1 LICDIKPIITGIG
14 LVTPLGNTA
23 AQTWD
28 ALLAGRYIT
37 DHASVPL
44 EFRGEMSRVSQL
56 GLRAGREAIAS
67 TGGAWDGRDCAL
79 IVGTSKGP
87 VESWLSPSH
96 RKQRVELPLHPNPL
110 PKGAGTG
117 MAPSRLS
124 DVEIPSDFGLAE
136 NATDIAMTLG
146 LTGPRLTV
154 SAACASGLHAL
165 IRGAILIQSGEARR
179 VLVVAAEA
187 SVHPLFLAS
196 FARLGVLP
204 GDGIGCRPF
213 DLSRDGFLMSEAAA
227 AVCLEANEGGRG
239 GILIDRFALGADAS
253 HLTAGDTEGLSLSR
267 VIEGVIGND
276 PIDFIHAHGTGT
288 VANDPMELMAI
299 ERTLAEK
306 SPEPPSLYS
315 HKGALGH
322 SLGAAGL
329 VSVVI
334 NVMCHRRGMIPPNVR
349 TTLPLTMTWVQMKQA
364 ITRRAISKSIALAAG
379 FGGALAAVSL
389 ASRE

>member
-1 LICDIKPIITGIG
+1 LICDIKPMIAGVG

-37 DHASVPL
+37 DHAKVPL
-44 EFRGEMSRVSQL
+44 EFPSGISRVSQL
-56 GLRAGREAIAS
+56 ALRAAHEAIAS
-67 TGGAWDGRDCAL
+67 TGRVWDGRDCAL
-79 IVGTSKGP
+79 VIGTSKGP

-96 RKQRVELPLHPNPL
+96 WKQRADLPPL
-110 PKGAGTG
+110 PEGEGAE
-117 MAPSRLS
+117 
-124 DVEIPSDFGLAE
+124 EIPSDFGLAE
-136 NATDIAMTLG
+136 SATDIAMALG

-165 IRGAILIQSGEARR
+165 IRGAMLIQSGEARR
-179 VLVVAAEA
+179 VLIVAAEA
-187 SVHPLFLAS
+187 SVHSLFLAS

-204 GDGIGCRPF
+204 RDGIGCRPF
-213 DLSRDGFLMSEAAA
+213 DLMRQGFLMSEAAA
-227 AVCLEANEGGRG
+227 AVCLEANEEGRK
-239 GILIDRFALGADAS
+239 GIVIDRFALGADAS
-253 HLTAGDTEGLSLSR
+253 HLTAGDTEGFPLSR
-267 VIEGVIGND
+267 VIQQVIGND
-276 PIDFIHAHGTGT
+276 SVDFIHAHGTGT
-288 VANDPMELMAI
+288 VANDPVELMAI

-306 SPEPPSLYS
+306 SSEPPSLYS

-334 NVMCHRRGMIPPNVR
+334 NVICHRRGMIPPNVR
-349 TTLPLTMTWVQMKQA
+349 TTAPLTMTRVQVNQA
-364 ITRRAISKSIALAAG
+364 ITRRSIRRSIALAAG

-389 ASRE
+389 MSRE